1 MSREMLY
8 GFLRIGVLVGGCG
21 FLLIFLEPPGS
32 TEFILS
38 VCSALIGGFLVT
50 GVVLIS
56 RWLRE

>member
-1 MSREMLY
+1 MLY